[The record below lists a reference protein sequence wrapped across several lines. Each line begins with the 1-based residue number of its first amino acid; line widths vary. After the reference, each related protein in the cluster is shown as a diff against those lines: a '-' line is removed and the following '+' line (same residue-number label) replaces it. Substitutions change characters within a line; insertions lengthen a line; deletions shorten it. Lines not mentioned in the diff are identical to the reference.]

1 MNKILYFSAEW
12 CNPCVTLSPIVEQF
26 KKQVSI
32 DKINIDYDVTLV
44 EKYNIKSIPTL
55 VLLKD
60 GNEIKRHT
68 GVLNYEQLN
77 KFING

>member
-1 MNKILYFSAEW
+1 MKKILYFSAEW